1 MSLTTPEIAPD
12 LPGWISIPAHCLHE
26 AGVLRL
32 RESPDAD
39 RRRLAHQLAD
49 GIYPRPYILDDGKTR
64 RLYFNAKLI
73 QSEMEIARPDVL
85 SAVYTQRMMGFLLFN
100 ALPKHVLIVGLGGGS
115 LAKYCYRQLGR
126 TRITALELDAFVIA
140 SRDWFCVP
148 PDDARLRVLQADAAD
163 YFAQPGEGADAI
175 LLDAYDEDGLA
186 PQLCSEAFYTNLRA
200 HLKPSGVLVA
210 NISGHGPTADTH
222 LALIAEVFHARCVVL
237 DVMSEG
243 NRIVYAFNNPAHP
256 PAWGTLARGARQLDE
271 RLDLDFV
278 GMLRDMERSAQ
289 RQKRRGRR

>member
-1 MSLTTPEIAPD
+1 MPQISTDIAPD
-12 LPGWISIPAHCLHE
+12 LPGWISIPAHCLQE

-73 QSEMEIARPDVL
+73 QSEMEIARPNAL

-100 ALPKHVLIVGLGGGS
+100 ALPKHLLMVGLGGGS
-115 LAKYCYRQLGR
+115 LVKYCYRHLAR
-126 TRITALELDAFVIA
+126 SRITALEIDAFVIA
-140 SRDWFCVP
+140 SRDWFCLP
-148 PDDARLRVLQADAAD
+148 RDDERLRILQADAAV

-186 PQLCSEAFYTNLRA
+186 PQLCSEAFYAGLRT
-200 HLKPSGVLVA
+200 HLKPNGVLVA

-222 LALIAEVFHARCVVL
+222 LALIAEVFRERCVVL
-237 DVMSEG
+237 EVMSEG

-256 PAWGTLARGARQLDE
+256 PAWGSLARAARELDE
-271 RLDLDFV
+271 RFDLDFT

-289 RQKRRGRR
+289 RQKRKGRR